1 MLARLSSTLLLAALA
16 WGLAASHSDAQGL
29 HYRTIPIGE
38 RAIGLGG
45 AYTGIADDP
54 SATYYNPAGLMEG
67 GKFSILGSLSSIVF
81 TRKGVV
87 QALAAVGLLFW
98 QAFWIYAYFGTA
110 TPTPIERPSVDGSR
124 PCSSQVR
131 STRSIMSWNASGW
144 LDEVA

>member
-54 SATYYNPAGLMEG
+54 SATYYNPAGLMAG
-67 GKFSILGSLSSIVF
+67 GRFSLLGSLSSIVF
-81 TRKGVV
+81 VRKKVENAFESPTGNRDLSSDRTTTLPHFVGTV
-87 QALAAVGLLFW
+87 IKFGKKKFGDHRYALAYSSIEVDGLL
-98 QAFWIYAYFGTA
+98 
-110 TPTPIERPSVDGSR
+110 
-124 PCSSQVR
+124 SSIGVR
-131 STRSIMSWNASGW
+131 
-144 LDEVA
+144 